1 MQHKASGPLLGLWP
15 GRALVTV
22 VVALGLGIGG
32 YLTIAAM
39 TGGRDLGRTDRLCG
53 SARVWGEPTAPIR
66 PARVPNLLAV
76 DRRKAPRSPT
86 RPSPADRRHR
96 PPAT

>member
-15 GRALVTV
+15 GRALVTL
-22 VVALGLGIGG
+22 VATLGLGIGG

-39 TGGRDLGRTDRLCG
+39 TGGGTPEGPPD
-53 SARVWGEPTAPIR
+53 SAAPPVSEEGNAPTR
-66 PARVPNLLAV
+66 PAPHPKGGH
-76 DRRKAPRSPT
+76 RRKAPRSPT

-96 PPAT
+96 RPAT